1 MKEFSKPKMI
11 QLNRYHIPICTD
23 DEFHE
28 SRESRPFP
36 LNDLKLTPCRE
47 GLVIFGTENST
58 LGKVGLE
65 IREIFSLSVGRE
77 ALKTSDGRATEP
89 DSRLWSAD
97 SLLRLLRHGKQVIKI
112 FLSFC
117 RRSFVPKC

>member
-1 MKEFSKPKMI
+1 MKEFSKPKIMEF
-11 QLNRYHIPICTD
+11 NRYHIPICTD

-36 LNDLKLTPCRE
+36 RNDLKLTPCRE

-89 DSRLWSAD
+89 DSRL
-97 SLLRLLRHGKQVIKI
+97 
-112 FLSFC
+112 
-117 RRSFVPKC
+117 

>member
-1 MKEFSKPKMI
+1 MHTIISAWRMHCQDVIVSVKRYQRTKPKMTE
-11 QLNRYHIPICTD
+11 LNRYHIPICTD

-36 LNDLKLTPCRE
+36 RNDLKLTPCRE

-58 LGKVGLE
+58 LGNVGLE

-89 DSRLWSAD
+89 DSRL
-97 SLLRLLRHGKQVIKI
+97 
-112 FLSFC
+112 
-117 RRSFVPKC
+117 